1 MLRTSTKNVAQEVVS
16 SLIPPQGGVGVL
28 ADIDRCLVANIG
40 GNSNRRK
47 TTVMVKKPSQKGEDE
62 EVEYA

>member
-1 MLRTSTKNVAQEVVS
+1 
-16 SLIPPQGGVGVL
+16 LIPPQGGVGVL